1 MARCAVARVESRAAL
16 RRVTDL
22 AFCWPGKTSAA
33 YARTGIED
41 YVARIQH
48 YRRCRVVITPEEPR
62 GNQYSDK
69 HRVEREGDHL
79 LKRVGDLDPAWICA
93 LDPAGKP
100 VSTRDFAELL
110 RCQLYEDT
118 RTPVFVVGGPDGLSY
133 AVRERADRL
142 LSLSPFT
149 LPHDMA
155 RLVLTEQV
163 YRALTIIHGHP
174 YDR

>member
-1 MARCAVARVESRAAL
+1 
-16 RRVTDL
+16 VTDL

-33 YARTGIED
+33 YARAGIDD
-41 YVARIQH
+41 YVSRIQH
-48 YRRCRVVITPEEPR
+48 YRDCRVVITPEEPR
-62 GNQYSDK
+62 GSQYSDK
-69 HRVEREGDHL
+69 HRVEREGDNL
-79 LKRVGDLDPAWICA
+79 LKRLGDLEPAWICA
-93 LDPAGKP
+93 L
-100 VSTRDFAELL
+100 E
-110 RCQLYEDT
+110 
-118 RTPVFVVGGPDGLSY
+118 PVFVVGGPDGLSY

-155 RLVLTEQV
+155 RLVLAEQV

>member
-1 MARCAVARVESRAAL
+1 M
-16 RRVTDL
+16 TDL
-22 AFCWPGKTSAA
+22 AFCWPGKTAAA
-33 YARTGIED
+33 YARDGIDD
-41 YVARIQH
+41 YLSRIKH
-48 YRRCRVVITPEEPR
+48 YRDCRVVTTPEEPR
-62 GNQYSDK
+62 GRQYSDQ
-69 HRVEREGDHL
+69 HRVEREGAGL
-79 LKRVGDLDPAWICA
+79 LKRVRAFEPAWICA
-93 LDPAGKP
+93 LDPAGRP
-100 VSTRDFAELL
+100 VNTRDFAELL
-110 RCQLYEDT
+110 RGQLYEDT

-133 AVRERADRL
+133 AVRERVDRL